1 MLLAYFLTAAGIEAE
16 DNNNIMPALA
26 AGEFNLLFEKRR
38 STHI

>member
-1 MLLAYFLTAAGIEAE
+1 MPLAYSLTAAGIEAE
-16 DNNNIMPALA
+16 DNNNKPALA

>member
-1 MLLAYFLTAAGIEAE
+1 MPLAYFLTAAGIEAE
-16 DNNNIMPALA
+16 DNNMPALA